1 MNPILQPLE
10 GIYSGT
16 RKGYKA
22 GNREIFKISFS
33 YAKEKW
39 RVEYTSLNASQ
50 YVELS
55 VLETDKLIF
64 YVSDSRY
71 LAGQQEYFTT
81 CVVFVPSSR
90 TLEITTTYVNDR
102 YSWTFVGTK
111 L

>member
-39 RVEYTSLNASQ
+39 WVKYTSLNASQ
-50 YVELS
+50 DVELS

-71 LAGQQEYFTT
+71 LGTQREYFTT

-102 YSWTFVGTK
+102 YSWTFTGAK